1 MRLNLVLSLVFSV
14 LLTACGGGGGGNN
27 SGGDGNTPAPAN
39 PKVMLYGMAAEGNPL
54 VNTAVEIRGSNGE
67 STSTTTDLSGQF
79 EADIFGLAYPIM
91 LKAVGSN
98 AYYSALHTNSSS
110 YINITP
116 LTTLSLAAML
126 GTHPENVFNSFGPST
141 LKDDNQLY
149 SSMVQVVQKFNT
161 LPNISNMNFFSF
173 AFQAQAGNIYDDLL
187 EALKADLIANGKTL
201 TQVMNELIVANNPD
215 PSCPSGQHKD
225 EANNCVPSVRSCD
238 INNGV
243 GEQAYVTNYWT
254 ACQVI
259 SCNTNYTQSGSLCL
273 PSTRSCETLPSNAVS
288 GTETWGGTSWNA
300 CQISECAEN
309 FELDQNACVAEESE
323 PVVTGLSISETG
335 MSQAYLDLRLV
346 NLGTKSLFLTHE
358 NDTQNAYIVDSTSV
372 IKAFIDPNPA
382 VYGHYESGALIG
394 NDLYYQLSKEQVAGK
409 FSLYKVNTTTG
420 GTSQAIHLDNSVAG
434 YNSPSRA
441 AVHSM
446 GTSIYYRAQQ
456 GSSALNNT
464 GIYKYDTVTQS
475 STKVIADLS
484 TYLLTLKEKVSSGN
498 LVMFYPATDLTPQR
512 YILSALDANDQVLTL
527 QELLMS
533 DYECLSGQLS
543 PFNDCSPVYLEGRAM
558 IQFRKKSDD
567 SHRMLIT
574 DGTISGTSFIDIPY
588 HYGGMAN
595 VTIFQNKLIFT
606 AISKA
611 NIYGGTQLY
620 GYSFASGFHLIKT
633 ISDPSAP
640 TNVIAITADNTGA
653 YVITKT
659 TSLITRPAPVYF
671 EMVTSGQIL
680 KTQGTEATTSVLVNS
695 ASTELLALMSANIY
709 NRGPFVALK
718 GHLVFTSSN
727 QSNDINSP
735 VALKALKLS
744 DQSITTLRTDFTGH
758 ITYYKKDLHSEK
770 IIVSEKVTNVNNSPA
785 KILIVQ

>member
-1 MRLNLVLSLVFSV
+1 MCLNLVLALVLSV
-14 LLTACGGGGGGNN
+14 LLTACGGGSGGGNEP
-27 SGGDGNTPAPAN
+27 TPEN
-39 PKVMLYGMAAEGNPL
+39 PKLMLSGMAAEGNPL

-67 STSTTTDLSGQF
+67 STSTTTDMSGRF

-91 LKAVGSN
+91 LKAIGSN
-98 AYYSALHTNSSS
+98 AYYSALHTNNSN

-126 GTHPENVFNSFGPST
+126 GTHPENVFNNFSSST
-141 LKDDNQLY
+141 LLDSDALY
-149 SSMVQVVQKFNT
+149 QASVQVVQKFSS
-161 LPNISNMNFFSF
+161 LPNISNMNFFIF
-173 AFQAQAGNIYDDLL
+173 VFQAQAGDIYDDLL
-187 EALKADLIANGKTL
+187 EALKSDLITSGKTL
-201 TQVMNELIVANNPD
+201 TQVTNELIVANNPD

-225 EANNCVPSVRSCD
+225 GTDTCVASIRACD

-254 ACQVI
+254 SCQVV

-273 PSTRSCETLPSNAVS
+273 PSSRSCETLPSNAVS
-288 GTETWGGTSWNA
+288 GTETWSGTEWNT
-300 CQISECAEN
+300 CQISECADN
-309 FELDQNACVAEESE
+309 FELDQNTCIDEEE
-323 PVVTGLSISETG
+323 PVVTSLSITDTG
-335 MSQAYLDLRLV
+335 VALAYLDLRSV

-358 NDTQNAYIVDSTSV
+358 NDVQNAYIVDETNM
-372 IKAFIDPNPA
+372 IKSFIDPNPT
-382 VYGHYESGALIG
+382 VYGHYESGALMG
-394 NDLYYQLSKEQVAGK
+394 NDLYYQLSEEQVTGK
-409 FSLYKVNTTTG
+409 FSLYKVDTTIG

-434 YNSPSRA
+434 YNSPGRP
-441 AVHSM
+441 AVHTM
-446 GTSIYYRAQQ
+446 GTNVYYRAQQ
-456 GSSALNNT
+456 GESALSGT
-464 GIYKYDTVTQS
+464 GIYKYDTLTQA
-475 STKVIADLS
+475 STKVISDLS
-484 TYLLTLKEKVSSGN
+484 TYLLTLKEKVASGN
-498 LVMFYPATDLTPQR
+498 LVMFYPATDITPQK
-512 YILSALDANDQVLTL
+512 YILSALDSNDQVLSL

-543 PFNDCSPVYLEGRAM
+543 PFNACSPVYLEGRAM

-567 SHRMLIT
+567 SYRMLIT

-620 GYSFASGFHLIKT
+620 GYSFAAGFHLIKT

-640 TNVIAITADNTGA
+640 TNVIGITADNTGA
-653 YVITKT
+653 YVITKKT
-659 TSLITRPAPVYF
+659 NFIIGPAPTYTF
-671 EMVTSGQIL
+671 TTFDEGQVL
-680 KTQGTEATTSVLVNS
+680 KTQGTQETTITLVAQASTDFLAAIATTS
-695 ASTELLALMSANIY
+695 AF

-727 QSNDINSP
+727 QASDINSP
-735 VALKALKLS
+735 VALKAVKLS

-770 IIVSEKVTNVNNSPA
+770 IIVSEKVDNVNNSPA
-785 KILIVQ
+785 KILIVE